1 MIEFFMGFFVGVT
14 AYTLVKI
21 ANYVTQEELV
31 RLKKLMG
38 EDFDYNK
45 IEKSL
50 EDYVDSPNDPENFF
64 KNFKK
69 IKAEGTK

>member
-1 MIEFFMGFFVGVT
+1 MIEFFFGMFVGI
-14 AYTLVKI
+14 LVAVLPLFAGWLTKEEYRH
-21 ANYVTQEELV
+21 ANKQNSN
-31 RLKKLMG
+31 
-38 EDFDYNK
+38 DFDYNK
-45 IEKSL
+45 IEKTL